1 MKKLADRLDKLSLEN
16 RFKSFYSLEINQDYE
31 LLNFGIA
38 QDNALVPEL
47 GIKKLLER
55 AEDYQEWKY
64 AEDEDRS
71 VLSSFI
77 EFAVKNYGYRVNKG
91 NVALTMG
98 IKEALNTLAFLIIN
112 PGDFIIATSPG
123 YNVFQRKVK
132 LLGGH
137 VYDLQL
143 NEEDDYLPKLDDIP
157 EEILQKT
164 KVFLVNYP
172 NNPTGA
178 IANSLW
184 AEKLFWLAKKYDFL
198 IINDAAYIDY
208 FPEYERAFSF
218 INMDPERERTIELYS
233 SSKTFGMTGARLGV
247 MVGVR
252 EIIEC
257 VKQYRD
263 QENSGQFLP
272 LLETYKYCLE
282 NVDMKENRD
291 KYRHRARI
299 MIECLKNLGFIDV
312 SYRGAFYIFIKVPYS
327 FDGMPIV
334 DAFDFARVLKQDY
347 GIIVIPYEK
356 ERMIRIAL
364 TYKSNDDPQTLYQRL
379 SGHKLSFLV

>member
-1 MKKLADRLDKLSLEN
+1 
-16 RFKSFYSLEINQDYE
+16 
-31 LLNFGIA
+31 
-38 QDNALVPEL
+38 
-47 GIKKLLER
+47 
-55 AEDYQEWKY
+55 
-64 AEDEDRS
+64 
-71 VLSSFI
+71 
-77 EFAVKNYGYRVNKG
+77 
-91 NVALTMG
+91 
-98 IKEALNTLAFLIIN
+98 
-112 PGDFIIATSPG
+112 
-123 YNVFQRKVK
+123 
-132 LLGGH
+132 
-137 VYDLQL
+137 
-143 NEEDDYLPKLDDIP
+143 
-157 EEILQKT
+157 
-164 KVFLVNYP
+164 
-172 NNPTGA
+172 
-178 IANSLW
+178 
-184 AEKLFWLAKKYDFL
+184 
-198 IINDAAYIDY
+198 
-208 FPEYERAFSF
+208 
-218 INMDPERERTIELYS
+218 MDPEIERTIELYS
-233 SSKTFGMTGARLGV
+233 SSKAFGMTGARLGV

-282 NVDMKENRD
+282 NADMKENRD